1 VDGKSVEIDASW
13 DPQCPGS
20 NSITRISATQF
31 KMVVRRKEPVYL
43 VHLSQ
48 IGVDGNPAEKV
59 NCRMHGNAV
68 ESGCVTLQ
76 SLVLSISIMC
86 KDLWKLLHDIN
97 TSVLT
102 EWKYEL

>member
-1 VDGKSVEIDASW
+1 MAAHKADEDVI
-13 DPQCPGS
+13 
-20 NSITRISATQF
+20 
-31 KMVVRRKEPVYL
+31 PVA
-43 VHLSQ
+43 
-48 IGVDGNPAEKV
+48 II
-59 NCRMHGNAV
+59 V

-102 EWKYEL
+102 EWNYERISYKPYVTTREIPRITHHV

>member
-1 VDGKSVEIDASW
+1 MMCVTSDLCNTS
-13 DPQCPGS
+13 
-20 NSITRISATQF
+20 
-31 KMVVRRKEPVYL
+31 
-43 VHLSQ
+43 
-48 IGVDGNPAEKV
+48 
-59 NCRMHGNAV
+59 V

-102 EWKYEL
+102 EWNYERISYKPYVTTREIPRITHHL

>member
-1 VDGKSVEIDASW
+1 MPLPESQRRS
-13 DPQCPGS
+13 
-20 NSITRISATQF
+20 RRQF
-31 KMVVRRKEPVYL
+31 LLKKL
-43 VHLSQ
+43 L
-48 IGVDGNPAEKV
+48 II
-59 NCRMHGNAV
+59 V

-102 EWKYEL
+102 EWKYERISYKPYVTTREIPRITHHV